1 MKPDHDKTLH
11 RHLSLFGAPSVTQ
24 LEASRARIRERLRTQ
39 PVDLPPEGGSHEIH
53 RRRWLPSLVGS
64 HEIHQRQWLPPL
76 GGRLFAWR
84 RTLSLGVAAA
94 IIALLV
100 LGPAEAAG
108 IVRDRWSR
116 AVGRILA
123 AFERG
128 MADTRAPI
136 RPSPRPAAA
145 AAGGQAAG
153 PTPTPAVAPA
163 GAQTAAQDEQFE
175 EASIRRCDPDNLPA
189 TPAGAR
195 GGGANSM
202 QMTPGRLNALCAT
215 LATLI
220 RVSYG
225 YRPMLLDFNNDG
237 RTLGMQIDMIYGIGE
252 EDGQRVRGGP
262 DWLRSERYTIEAV
275 VGSGRASNA
284 EAMSGPMLRRLLER
298 RLQLKAH
305 IETEQIVAFALTV
318 ARGGPRNMK
327 KSTSADCQLLPGR
340 PGALELYGYPGSVLE
355 PPRQVDAVRRGEKP
369 SCGMWGHRNGPN
381 QVFIGGDVP
390 MEALTDFLGNQLGG
404 VRVIDKTGLTDRY
417 NSVLEIAID
426 DNSPG
431 FGRGRGPLPAFL
443 QELANRDVPRAAT
456 IFTALEE
463 QLGLHLERAQ
473 TSREFIVI
481 ERVERP
487 AAN

>member
-1 MKPDHDKTLH
+1 MKPDRDLFDKTLR
-11 RHLSLFGAPSVTQ
+11 RHMSLFGAPSVAQ
-24 LEASRARIRERLRTQ
+24 LEASRARIRERLQTSDESSVVEAVR
-39 PVDLPPEGGSHEIH
+39 E
-53 RRRWLPSLVGS
+53 RRASSGY
-64 HEIHQRQWLPPL
+64 
-76 GGRLFAWR
+76 AWR
-84 RTLSLGVAAA
+84 RALSLGAAAA
-94 IIALLV
+94 IIALLAW
-100 LGPAEAAG
+100 GPSEAG
-108 IVRDRWSR
+108 DIVRDRWSR

-128 MADTRAPI
+128 MADTRAPL
-136 RPSPRPAAA
+136 RPSPKTA
-145 AAGGQAAG
+145 AAGAGAQAAG
-153 PTPTPAVAPA
+153 PTSAPAVAAAAGQPA
-163 GAQTAAQDEQFE
+163 EPEFE
-175 EASIRRCDPDNLPA
+175 EASIRRCDSDNLPA

-225 YRPMLLDFNNDG
+225 YTPMEMDFNNDG
-237 RTLGMQIDMIYGIGE
+237 RRPGMQIDMVYGVGE

-262 DWLRSERYTIEAV
+262 DWLRSERYTVEAV

-305 IETEQIVAFALTV
+305 IDSEQVPAFALTV
-318 ARGGPRNMK
+318 AKGGLKNMK

-340 PGALELYGYPGSVLE
+340 PGALAFYGYPGSVLE

-390 MEALTDFLGNQLGG
+390 IEALADFLSNQLGG

-417 NSVLEIAID
+417 NSVLEIALD
-426 DNSPG
+426 DNTPG
-431 FGRGRGPLPAFL
+431 FGRARGPLPPFM

-473 TSREFIVI
+473 TAREFIVI
-481 ERVERP
+481 DRLERP
-487 AAN
+487 SAN

>member
-1 MKPDHDKTLH
+1 MKPDRGTFDLSAVASAKVDKTLR
-11 RHLSLFGAPSVTQ
+11 RHMSLFGSPSVTQ
-24 LEASRARIRERLRTQ
+24 LEASRARIREGLRMKAM
-39 PVDLPPEGGSHEIH
+39 DLPLEGGSHEIEQGESH
-53 RRRWLPSLVGS
+53 EISQRRWLP
-64 HEIHQRQWLPPL
+64 PL
-76 GGRLFAWR
+76 AGRLFGWC
-84 RTLSLGVAAA
+84 RTLSLGAAAA
-94 IIALLV
+94 IIAVLVWGPWRVEPAASV
-100 LGPAEAAG
+100 LGK
-108 IVRDRWSR
+108 IR
-116 AVGRILA
+116 A

-128 MADTRAPI
+128 MVDTRAPI
-136 RPSPRPAAA
+136 RPSPTPLPMP
-145 AAGGQAAG
+145 AAGGQATVRIPA
-153 PTPTPAVAPA
+153 PAVAPA
-163 GAQTAAQDEQFE
+163 GAQVAQNEEFE
-175 EASIRRCDPDNLPA
+175 EASIRRCDSDNLPA
-189 TPAGAR
+189 APAGAR
-195 GGGANSM
+195 GGGANSL

-225 YRPMLLDFNNDG
+225 YTPMQLDFND
-237 RTLGMQIDMIYGIGE
+237 RPVAMQVDMVYGIGE

-284 EAMSGPMLRRLLER
+284 VAMSGPMLRRLLER

-305 IETEQIVAFALTV
+305 IGTEEIPAFALTV

-327 KSTSADCQLLPGR
+327 QSTSADCQLLPGR
-340 PGALELYGYPGSVLE
+340 PGALVLHGYPGSVLE

-390 MEALTDFLGNQLGG
+390 MDALADFLANQLGG
-404 VRVIDKTGLTDRY
+404 VRVIDQTGMTDRY

-426 DNSPG
+426 ENSPG
-431 FGRGRGPLPAFL
+431 FGRGRGPLPPFL

-463 QLGLHLERAQ
+463 QLGLHLERDKS
-473 TSREFIVI
+473 SREFIVI
-481 ERVERP
+481 DRVERP
-487 AAN
+487 SAN

>member
-1 MKPDHDKTLH
+1 
-11 RHLSLFGAPSVTQ
+11 
-24 LEASRARIRERLRTQ
+24 
-39 PVDLPPEGGSHEIH
+39 
-53 RRRWLPSLVGS
+53 
-64 HEIHQRQWLPPL
+64 
-76 GGRLFAWR
+76 
-84 RTLSLGVAAA
+84 
-94 IIALLV
+94 
-100 LGPAEAAG
+100 
-108 IVRDRWSR
+108 
-116 AVGRILA
+116 
-123 AFERG
+123 
-128 MADTRAPI
+128 
-136 RPSPRPAAA
+136 
-145 AAGGQAAG
+145 
-153 PTPTPAVAPA
+153 
-163 GAQTAAQDEQFE
+163 
-175 EASIRRCDPDNLPA
+175 
-189 TPAGAR
+189 
-195 GGGANSM
+195 M

-225 YRPMLLDFNNDG
+225 YTPMEMDFNNDG
-237 RTLGMQIDMIYGIGE
+237 RRPGMQIDMVYGVGE

-262 DWLRSERYTIEAV
+262 DWLRSERYTVEAV

-305 IETEQIVAFALTV
+305 IDSEQVPAFALTV
-318 ARGGPRNMK
+318 AKGGLKNMK

-340 PGALELYGYPGSVLE
+340 PGALAFYGYPGSVLE

-390 MEALTDFLGNQLGG
+390 IEALADFLSNQLGG

-417 NSVLEIAID
+417 NSVLEIALD
-426 DNSPG
+426 DNTPG
-431 FGRGRGPLPAFL
+431 FGRARGPLPPFM

-473 TSREFIVI
+473 TAREFIVI
-481 ERVERP
+481 DRLERP
-487 AAN
+487 SAN